1 MNKLIFCL
9 ALAMLITG
17 TAFIHLTSI
26 SISGKV
32 TDEAGVPLNGATVAV
47 KGTKI
52 RTATDAKGEFTLQV
66 PGLKSVL
73 VINYV
78 GYQLQEV
85 TVVNNK
91 KLSITLHTTNLL
103 LDEVIITANGI
114 ASRKIKSSSVT
125 RGYNNIYAAPMY
137 QKAEEKKMYNYGWQ
151 NSNKADS
158 AVFNREGYDRIV
170 ENRFL
175 STQQNPLSTFS
186 IDVDAASYSNIR
198 RMINGKML
206 PPAGAVRIEEMI
218 NYFTYQYAQ
227 PTGTDP
233 FSITTEIAEC
243 PWNTAHRLVSIGLQG
258 RQIPVGNLPPGNL
271 TFLIDVSGSMESED
285 KLPLVKAS
293 LKLLLN
299 QLRDEDKVAI
309 VVYAGSAGLVL
320 PPTPGSDKTK
330 IRSAI
335 ENLQAGG
342 STAGGE
348 GIELAYKTAQQNF
361 VKQGNNRVILCT
373 DGDFNVGMSSDDE
386 LERLIE
392 DKRKTGIFL
401 TVLGYGTGNYQD
413 AKMQKLAD
421 KGNGNH
427 AYIDNQN
434 EAKKVLV
441 NEFGGT
447 LFTIAKDVKL
457 QVEFNPAKVQGY
469 RLIGYENR
477 MLAKEDFN
485 NDKKDAGELGSG
497 HTVTA
502 LYEVIPVGVKS
513 DELENVD
520 ALKYQQPLQK
530 IATGNFTNELMNI
543 KLRYKQPGG
552 EKSKLVQQPVMDKN
566 ASINQASENMRFA
579 AAVAQFGMLL
589 RNSAYKGSSNYKL
602 VTTMAGNALGLDS
615 QGYRKEFLELVKKAG
630 MINKKDVAKIE
641 DDY

>member
-52 RTATDAKGEFTLQV
+52 STATDAKGEFTLQV

-114 ASRKIKSSSVT
+114 ASNRIKSSSVT

-151 NSNKADS
+151 NGNKADS

-615 QGYRKEFLELVKKAG
+615 QGYRKEFLALVKKAG

>member
-47 KGTKI
+47 KGTNI
-52 RTATDAKGEFTLQV
+52 STATDANGEFTLQV

-137 QKAEEKKMYNYGWQ
+137 QKAEEKEMYNYGWQ
-151 NSNKADS
+151 NGNKADS

>member
-1 MNKLIFCL
+1 
-9 ALAMLITG
+9 MLITG

-137 QKAEEKKMYNYGWQ
+137 QKAEEKEMYNYGWQ
-151 NSNKADS
+151 NGNKADS

-615 QGYRKEFLELVKKAG
+615 HGYRNEFLELVKKAG